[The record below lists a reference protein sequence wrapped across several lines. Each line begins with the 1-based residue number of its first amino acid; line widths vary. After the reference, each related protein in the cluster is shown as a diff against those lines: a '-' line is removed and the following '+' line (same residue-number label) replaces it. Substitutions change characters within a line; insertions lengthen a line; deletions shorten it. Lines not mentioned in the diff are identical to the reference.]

1 MAKVSRCNYE
11 QAGTTAH
18 HESNDDDDDA

>member
-1 MAKVSRCNYE
+1 MAKVSPCNYE